1 MARGMPQAATPRQA
15 KATVRELFD
24 SLALDYVRDRERQV
38 SFRSQKRIV
47 IELLSGTKGRLL
59 EIGCG
64 PAVMT
69 PELLA
74 MGFEVQGIDVS
85 SEMVRRAGQ
94 RMAGHPLEKRCRF
107 ALGDVERLQYPS
119 NTFNAVVCM
128 GVLEYLPRYGR
139 ALGEMCR
146 VLVPGGVVVLTLPN
160 RASAYHV
167 ARSGYAALRSLERQ
181 LRGRVAPESVAH
193 NRCVPWKFDR
203 ELTDAGLRKVQSQA
217 CNFMFFP
224 LQELLPRVSDRLN
237 RALTPLAP
245 SAVAPLLG
253 AQYIVKAEKPGWR
266 SVSSG

>member
-1 MARGMPQAATPRQA
+1 MRQTVDSSRA
-15 KATVRELFD
+15 KASVQALFD
-24 SLALDYVRDRERQV
+24 SLALEYVREREHQV
-38 SFRSQKRIV
+38 SFATQKRIV
-47 IELLSGTKGRLL
+47 IGMLGGAKGRLL
-59 EIGCG
+59 EVGCG

-139 ALGEMCR
+139 ALAEMCR
-146 VLVPGGVVVLTLPN
+146 VLVPGGIVVLTLPN

-167 ARSGYAALRSLERQ
+167 AASGYAAVRSIERK
-181 LRGRVAPESVAH
+181 LRGRAAPERVAH

-203 ELTDAGLRKVQSQA
+203 ELPDAGLRKVQSQA

-266 SVSSG
+266 SVSSA